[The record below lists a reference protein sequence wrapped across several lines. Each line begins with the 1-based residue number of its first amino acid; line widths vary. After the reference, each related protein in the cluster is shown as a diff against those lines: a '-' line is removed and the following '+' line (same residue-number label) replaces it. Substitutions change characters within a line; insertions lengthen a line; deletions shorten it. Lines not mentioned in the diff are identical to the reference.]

1 MRKLSDEG
9 LKGMSHPDVMI
20 NFGSKDALV
29 KLAGT
34 SLVPEDT
41 YSYYDIASFRES
53 FPITLSYG

>member
-1 MRKLSDEG
+1 
-9 LKGMSHPDVMI
+9 MSHPDVMV

-41 YSYYDIASFRES
+41 YSYYEIISQLHFLLVKE
-53 FPITLSYG
+53 F